1 MPLSVYT
8 NSYALAALLESTKV
22 RRKVPALVFLI
33 VATESATDD
42 VMALTAFV
50 AFVAQDA
57 VPIKAPVNDPVND
70 DVTELSTAAEPDTMT
85 FFQFGIAIL

>member
-42 VMALTAFV
+42 VCANTTLV
-50 AFVAQDA
+50 AFVAQLA
-57 VPIKAPVNDPVND
+57 VPINAPVSEPVNEA
-70 DVTELSTAAEPDTMT
+70 VTELKTASDPDTMT
-85 FFQFGIAIL
+85 FFQFGIVIS